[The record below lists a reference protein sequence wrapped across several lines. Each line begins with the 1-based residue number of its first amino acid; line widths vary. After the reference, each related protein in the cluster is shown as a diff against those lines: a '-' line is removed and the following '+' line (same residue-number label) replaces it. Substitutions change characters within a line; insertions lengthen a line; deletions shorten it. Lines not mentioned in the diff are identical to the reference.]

1 MVGVMDHC
9 VPHVMCTLN
18 KSTNAAFLYCIGN
31 QLPGYSVLH
40 NISCQSWNIYFP
52 FQWVLDLFY
61 ISLDLCSC
69 TARERE
75 LLLRGRMELKERIQW
90 GEVKFPFTPIQMYL
104 LEIFRS
110 PPCRAVWGTR
120 SFWRSPPWGSER
132 TWRGWSPPAGRSRSS
147 PGRSWRA
154 EQTCEPC
161 LM

>member
-18 KSTNAAFLYCIGN
+18 KSTNAAFLYCI
-31 QLPGYSVLH
+31 QFYT
-40 NISCQSWNIYFP
+40 ISPVKVEIYIFL
-52 FQWVLDLFY
+52 FIVLDLLY
-61 ISLDLCSC
+61 ISLNLCSC

-75 LLLRGRMELKERIQW
+75 LLLRGRMELKEKIQW

-120 SFWRSPPWGSER
+120 SFWRSRLLRSER